1 MLGSSY
7 GTTGPGSRNPATGH
21 PFGPDF
27 PNITT
32 GDMVAAQ
39 RALLASLGIERLAA
53 VIGYSFGGYLAF
65 EWATRHP
72 DMMRDVVPVAT
83 AIKRHGGRE
92 MVEVQIGRASCRER
106 VCRYG

>member
-21 PFGPDF
+21 PYGPDF

-39 RALLASLGIERLAA
+39 RALPASLGIERLAA

-65 EWATRHP
+65 ERATRHP
-72 DMMRDVVPVAT
+72 DMMRAVVPVAT
-83 AIKRHGGRE
+83 AIKRRGGGG
-92 MVEVQIGRASCRER
+92 VEARKNVG
-106 VCRYG
+106 G